1 MIDYFNYNYHFREET
16 KEKFLNIF
24 LIFLSAILC
33 LRDIADIGINQ
44 FIILALMV
52 IPLAVLSYSQVCCYA
67 CFICV
72 IIKGI
77 NSFILLPLL
86 FLMIKNCP
94 KRRTIQFLPA
104 IILLII
110 ELLDSQKYIEIKD
123 YILYSLYMLTF
134 FFLMFENTNKV
145 DFSKCLKYIL
155 YGLSLTLLV
164 VSVRVLKDPLALLV
178 EGTAEYR
185 GAMGVVEGQD
195 QSTHFVLN
203 ANELAYYSVFL
214 LSLLA
219 LGYKKLHINRNIYF
233 IALIISIGSGM
244 LSQSRTW
251 IIIAA
256 LIFLTCIVV
265 SKLKKKILMVVIS
278 VIFCATAIYLFDEYV
293 ENAFGNLTDRF
304 TKDNI
309 ETAGNRTVLFEEYND
324 FLLDNP
330 GYLLRGTG
338 ALYYKEF
345 AKVSNSTHN
354 ATQQIVLCY
363 GILGFFIY
371 IYVSI
376 YFLKKYRARKLNI
389 VDYIPLF
396 ATIAFV
402 QSIQFL
408 NPYHLMLPVALSTFS
423 LRISD
428 NDIKTKI

>member
-1 MIDYFNYNYHFREET
+1 MIMIDFFANNHHFQEKS

-24 LIFLSAILC
+24 LILLSAILC
-33 LRDIADIGINQ
+33 IRDIADIGINQ
-44 FIILALMV
+44 FIILALML
-52 IPLAVLSYSQVCCYA
+52 IPLAVLSYSQVIYYA

-77 NSFILLPLL
+77 NSFILLPVL
-86 FLMIKNCP
+86 FLLLNNCP
-94 KRRTIQFLPA
+94 KKKTIQFLPA

-110 ELLDSQKYIEIKD
+110 ELLDSLKYIEIKD

-134 FFLMFENTNKV
+134 FFLMFEKSNRI
-145 DFSKCLKYIL
+145 DFHKCLKYIC
-155 YGLSLTLLV
+155 YGLLLTLFIT
-164 VSVRVLKDPLALLV
+164 SVRVLKDPFALLA

-185 GAMGVVEGQD
+185 GAMGFVEGQD
-195 QSTHFVLN
+195 VSTHFVLN

-214 LSLLA
+214 VSLLA
-219 LGYKKLHINRNIYF
+219 LGYKKLQINRNIF
-233 IALIISIGSGM
+233 IVAIIVSIGSGL

-251 IIIAA
+251 IIISAFVF
-256 LIFLTCIVV
+256 ITCILV
-265 SKLKKKILMVVIS
+265 SKLKRKISLAVIS
-278 VIFCATAIYLFDEYV
+278 LIFCATAIYLFDEYIV
-293 ENAFGNLTDRF
+293 NAFNNITDRF

-330 GYLLRGTG
+330 EYLFYGTG

-354 ATQQIVLCY
+354 ATQQIILCY
-363 GILGFFIY
+363 GLLGFIIY
-371 IYVSI
+371 IYVSV
-376 YFLKKYRARKLNI
+376 YFLRNYRARKLKI
-389 VDYIPLF
+389 IDYIPLF

-423 LRISD
+423 LRISA
-428 NDIKTKI
+428 NK